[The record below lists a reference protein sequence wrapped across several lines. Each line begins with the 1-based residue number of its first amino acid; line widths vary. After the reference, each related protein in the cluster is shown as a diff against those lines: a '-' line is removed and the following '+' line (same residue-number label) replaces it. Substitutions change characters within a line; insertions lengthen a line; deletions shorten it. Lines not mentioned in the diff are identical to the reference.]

1 MNTYPGSK
9 AIESLAPLYHSIR
22 GFETIDEYESFIQTV
37 PREELLVLAALLC
50 DGQVCNGR
58 FRQFFRNST
67 GNLAPEAADGFELLG
82 FPDCAKA
89 LRDAMSLF
97 GDTYPR
103 AYWERHRILEE
114 LEFPGGDPK
123 LVTEYD
129 ADVNAILNR
138 MHLATRKPMVEP
150 FAAMDYVYFSAPHG
164 SSIGDAADQFIDRM
178 NG

>member
-9 AIESLAPLYHSIR
+9 AIESLAPLYDSIQ

-37 PREELLVLAALLC
+37 PREKLLVLAALQC

-67 GNLAPEAADGFELLG
+67 GNLAPEAAEGLELLG

-97 GDTYPR
+97 GDPYPR
-103 AYWERHRILEE
+103 GYWERHRIMEE

-129 ADVNAILNR
+129 ADTNAILNR
-138 MHLATRKPMVEP
+138 LHLATRKLMVEP
-150 FAAMDYVYFSAPHG
+150 FAPMDDIYFSVPHG
-164 SSIGDAADQFIDRM
+164 STIGDAADQFIDRM

>member
-9 AIESLAPLYHSIR
+9 ALERLAPLYDLIQ
-22 GFETIDEYESFIQTV
+22 GFETVDEYESFIQTV
-37 PREELLVLAALLC
+37 PRDELLVLAALQC
-50 DGQVCNGR
+50 DGEVCNGR

-67 GNLAPEAADGFELLG
+67 GNLAPEAVDGLELLG

-97 GDTYPR
+97 GLPYPR

-129 ADVNAILNR
+129 ADTNAILNKW
-138 MHLATRKPMVEP
+138 HLVTRKPVVEP
-150 FAAMDYVYFSAPHG
+150 FVAMDEIYFASPHG
-164 SSIGDAADQFIDRM
+164 PAIGDAADDFIGRL